1 MDSSAFN
8 CFCKFM
14 KSFFIIIRIDQ
25 YLYLL
30 GSLII
35 ILVTLYKAYDVNKF
49 RNSEN
54 IRYKSYINEIN
65 FQFEDKSIENEKV
78 NLKSSSNTYEDI
90 FGE

>member
-1 MDSSAFN
+1 MEVSDINS
-8 CFCKFM
+8 
-14 KSFFIIIRIDQ
+14 IDQ
-25 YLYLL
+25 YLYIL
-30 GSLII
+30 GSFII

-65 FQFEDKSIENEKV
+65 FQIEDKSKENERAS
-78 NLKSSSNTYEDI
+78 LKKINTYEDI

>member
-1 MDSSAFN
+1 MEASN
-8 CFCKFM
+8 M
-14 KSFFIIIRIDQ
+14 NVIDQ

-35 ILVTLYKAYDVNKF
+35 ILVTLYKAYDVKKF

-65 FQFEDKSIENEKV
+65 FQFEDKSKENEKV
-78 NLKSSSNTYEDI
+78 NLKQSKTYEDI
-90 FGE
+90 FGD

>member
-1 MDSSAFN
+1 MEATN
-8 CFCKFM
+8 M
-14 KSFFIIIRIDQ
+14 NVIDQ

>member
-1 MDSSAFN
+1 METSN
-8 CFCKFM
+8 M
-14 KSFFIIIRIDQ
+14 NVIDQ

>member
-1 MDSSAFN
+1 MN
-8 CFCKFM
+8 V
-14 KSFFIIIRIDQ
+14 IDQ

>member
-1 MDSSAFN
+1 MEASN
-8 CFCKFM
+8 M
-14 KSFFIIIRIDQ
+14 NVIDQ

-78 NLKSSSNTYEDI
+78 NLKSSTNTYEDI

>member
-1 MDSSAFN
+1 MEASN
-8 CFCKFM
+8 M
-14 KSFFIIIRIDQ
+14 NLIDQ

>member
-1 MDSSAFN
+1 MIS
-8 CFCKFM
+8 
-14 KSFFIIIRIDQ
+14 IDQ
-25 YLYLL
+25 YLYIA
-30 GSLII
+30 GTIII

>member
-1 MDSSAFN
+1 MEVSDMNS
-8 CFCKFM
+8 
-14 KSFFIIIRIDQ
+14 IDQ
-25 YLYLL
+25 YLYIA
-30 GSLII
+30 GTIII
-35 ILVTLYKAYDVNKF
+35 ILVTLYKAYDVKKF

>member
-1 MDSSAFN
+1 MEASN
-8 CFCKFM
+8 M
-14 KSFFIIIRIDQ
+14 NEIDQ

>member
-1 MDSSAFN
+1 MEASN
-8 CFCKFM
+8 M
-14 KSFFIIIRIDQ
+14 NVIDQ

-30 GSLII
+30 WSLII